1 MPSARGMT
9 ANEDNFI
16 SFLPICILFLFSY
29 LIDLVMTSRMV
40 SKMRVERNYPYLMP
54 DLNRKDFKSL
64 TISMMLVAGIL

>member
-1 MPSARGMT
+1 MT
-9 ANEDNFI
+9 ANKDNFI

-64 TISMMLVAGIL
+64 TLSMLLVAGIL